1 MRHLTRPTQQGPGG
15 PGWTYAQRSPP
26 DITSSSTA
34 STNVASWTTRLA
46 ADGKL
51 LGSQR
56 PNTIMR
62 VPKSNPEH
70 LLSTTGGPT
79 SYVEGFN
86 TTSTA
91 ANDRG
96 SWHYRQAVVAE
107 KTQRL
112 GATWSSGQHAAA
124 SGQGGSGA
132 GTGRLGGTGRTGA
145 VYGSNYVRTS
155 RPDITQW
162 STASVNKVRGGR
174 FCLTR
179 RGGSAAQHSLA
190 HLGAVMLNHLFKPKR
205 RGLLRE
211 SQGKPNR
218 CNIVFHRGDV
228 GHTLT

>member
-56 PNTIMR
+56 PNTVMR
-62 VPKSNPEH
+62 VPKSNPDH
-70 LLSTTGGPT
+70 LLSTTGSPT

-124 SGQGGSGA
+124 SGQGGLGA

-174 FCLTR
+174 FCLTC

-190 HLGAVMLNHLFKPKR
+190 HLGAVMLT
-205 RGLLRE
+205 
-211 SQGKPNR
+211 QGFVEEKS
-218 CNIVFHRGDV
+218 GQ
-228 GHTLT
+228 TK